1 MFEKL
6 KALGLK
12 DILGYAIGSEEAANK
27 FYMTLAKDT
36 NVNELVAHKFEHF
49 AHEEEIHKKVLVE
62 LHKKLYG
69 DCAPVMPKGLP
80 PFEGS
85 VNVTTIYN
93 MIEAL
98 DVAMASEDNAM
109 RVYTY
114 LAHHHKEYRRLF
126 KHLAAKEK
134 AHFHTLKIEKEL
146 YEEEIIEEGHNK
158 AAPMPSYNDMYGR
171 THLSP

>member
-12 DILGYAIGSEEAANK
+12 DILGYAIGSEEAAKN
-27 FYMTLAKDT
+27 FYLKLAKDT

-49 AHEEEIHKKVLVE
+49 AHEEEIHKKVLME

-85 VNVTTIYN
+85 VTVTTIYN

-98 DVAMASEDNAM
+98 DVAMISEDNAM
-109 RVYTY
+109 RVYNF

-126 KHLAAKEK
+126 KHLAAKEH
-134 AHFHTLKIEKEL
+134 AHFHTLKIEKSL
-146 YEEEIIEEGHNK
+146 YEEEMIEEGHGK
-158 AAPMPSYNDMYGR
+158 DTAMPNYATLYWSSQ
-171 THLSP
+171 HP